1 MSLPRSICNAATKSF
16 ARPRFACNDYLIWL
30 VFVTLEVALN
40 LLLTSHL
47 GDSGMKNRPKS
58 NTAVGIR
65 PEIANTYLV
74 PKSLN

>member
-1 MSLPRSICNAATKSF
+1 
-16 ARPRFACNDYLIWL
+16 L
-30 VFVTLEVALN
+30 VFGTLEVALN

-65 PEIANTYLV
+65 PEIANTYQ
-74 PKSLN
+74 KFELNLPI